1 MVDSFGRLGWYF
13 LTKGNIL
20 TGMAQ
25 SRPQHDFL
33 DPEEWESWGALLLL
47 HHSVLRELDAQLR
60 RRHDLAVTEFE
71 VLITLFNAPDRRLR
85 MSQLAERALLSPAG
99 TTHLVTRLERD
110 RLVRREVDPA
120 DGRKWFAV
128 LTDVGDRALQAARPT
143 HNDVLRR
150 TLMAATSP
158 TDRRTLRRV
167 WHRLST
173 QTPNPLGSAEAD
185 RDSSS

>member
-1 MVDSFGRLGWYF
+1 
-13 LTKGNIL
+13 
-20 TGMAQ
+20 MAP
-25 SRPQHDFL
+25 SRPRHEFL
-33 DPEEWESWGALLLL
+33 DAEDWQSWGALLML
-47 HHSVLRELDAQLR
+47 HHSVLQELDAQLR
-60 RRHDLAVTEFE
+60 VHHDLAVTEFE
-71 VLITLFNAPDRRLR
+71 VLMTLFNASERRLR
-85 MSQLAERALLSPAG
+85 MSQLAERVLLSPAG

-128 LTDVGDRALQAARPT
+128 LTDEGDHALGAARPT

-158 TDRRTLRRV
+158 ADRRTLRKI

-173 QTPNPLGSAEAD
+173 QTPNPRDSAETAAD
-185 RDSSS
+185 NKL